1 LAHRRAHSSKSTV
14 TPERLQEMAE
24 IERAAWLFRDEID
37 ATPQSLVSRVR
48 EFIGRGGLAALE

>member
-1 LAHRRAHSSKSTV
+1 V
-14 TPERLQEMAE
+14 PV
-24 IERAAWLFRDEID
+24 RDEID

>member
-24 IERAAWLFRDEID
+24 IERAACLFRDEID